1 MSILAQFI
9 GLPDFGQSQSEKEN
23 SKGDVGSR
31 ISLKSAKLNTI
42 HEDKGFT
49 SVPRVANMVKVND
62 QKILATLNSNY
73 SKNSKAPSK
82 SYGSL
87 QEDFISGGL
96 AQLVNENDPKGAEK
110 SKIFWSKK

>member
-9 GLPDFGQSQSEKEN
+9 GLPDFGQSQSEKEI
-23 SKGDVGSR
+23 SKEDVGSR
-31 ISLKSAKLNTI
+31 ISLKSGKLDTI

-73 SKNSKAPSK
+73 SKSSKAPSR
-82 SYGSL
+82 SYVSL
-87 QEDFISGGL
+87 QEDFISGGR
-96 AQLVNENDPKGAEK
+96 AQLVKENDPKAAEK
-110 SKIFWSKK
+110 SKIFGS

>member
-42 HEDKGFT
+42 HEDKSFLT
-49 SVPRVANMVKVND
+49 PITQRTLKLQARAMVPCK
-62 QKILATLNSNY
+62 KISLAV
-73 SKNSKAPSK
+73 
-82 SYGSL
+82 
-87 QEDFISGGL
+87 D
-96 AQLVNENDPKGAEK
+96 
-110 SKIFWSKK
+110 